1 MTRILFVIILL
12 SYSILSSAQTVQHS
26 GAMDHSAHHMHGVSM
41 VMNENLDSLPRDCN
55 RISEDVLISV
65 DAGAEYALAEGGKVF
80 GYSQHD
86 FSAPPCAR
94 ITVTLNNND
103 EVRHQWMLHGLPR
116 YLYPQ
121 GMFHL
126 EANGGESVTG
136 TFIVPSDDATYLVHC
151 DISQHMEKG
160 MKAQLVVGSGA
171 SNFWS
176 IPGVTA
182 DFNRDLETAPSVSDL
197 VLGAV
202 IFLLVFAAA
211 FYLVKLRAK

>member
-1 MTRILFVIILL
+1 MTRIVVGIMLL
-12 SYSILSSAQTVQHS
+12 AYSCLSLAQTVQSS

-41 VMNENLDSLPRDCN
+41 VMNENLDSLPRDCS
-55 RISEDVLISV
+55 RISEDVLLSV
-65 DAGAEYALAEGGKVF
+65 DAGAEFALAEDGKVF

-94 ITVTLNNND
+94 ITVTLNNKD
-103 EVRHQWMLHGLPR
+103 GVRHQWMLHGLPR

-160 MKAQLVVGSGA
+160 MKAQLVVGRGA
-171 SNFWS
+171 KDFWS

-182 DFNRDLETAPSVSDL
+182 DFNQNLETAPSISTL
-197 VLGAV
+197 ILGAV
-202 IFLLVFAAA
+202 IFLLGFVAA
-211 FYLVKLRAK
+211 FYVVKTPR